1 MAAAMI
7 EIMGLS
13 DCQPLFQEFCKVH
26 GLKDGD
32 FYKAVDYL
40 FWVNGFTLAEQIAI
54 IRKYQPDFKM
64 YNCNL

>member
-13 DCQPLFQEFCKVH
+13 DCQPLFKEFCKVH

-40 FWVNGFTLAEQIAI
+40 FWVDGLTLVDQIAI
-54 IRKYQPDFKM
+54 IRKYRPDFKM
-64 YNCNL
+64 ANCNL

>member
-13 DCQPLFQEFCKVH
+13 GCQPLFQEFCKVR

-40 FWVNGFTLAEQIAI
+40 FWVDGFTLAEQIAI

-64 YNCNL
+64 ANCNL

>member
-7 EIMGLS
+7 EIMELI
-13 DCQPLFQEFCKVH
+13 DCQPLFKEFCKVH

-40 FWVNGFTLAEQIAI
+40 FWVDGFTLAEQIAI
-54 IRKYQPDFKM
+54 IRKYKPDFKM
-64 YNCNL
+64 SNCNL

>member
-1 MAAAMI
+1 MAAAMT
-7 EIMGLS
+7 EITGLRE
-13 DCQPLFQEFCKVH
+13 CQPLFQEFCKVY

-40 FWVNGFTLAEQIAI
+40 FWVDNFTLAEQIAI

-64 YNCNL
+64 ANCNL

>member
-1 MAAAMI
+1 MAAAVI
-7 EIMGLS
+7 EIMGLI

-40 FWVNGFTLAEQIAI
+40 FWVDGFTLAEQIAI

-64 YNCNL
+64 SNCNL

>member
-1 MAAAMI
+1 MAAAVV

-26 GLKDGD
+26 GLKGGD

-40 FWVNGFTLAEQIAI
+40 FWADGFTLAEQIAI
-54 IRKYQPDFKM
+54 IRKYKPDFKM
-64 YNCNL
+64 ANCNL

>member
-7 EIMGLS
+7 EITGLS
-13 DCQPLFQEFCKVH
+13 DCQPLFQEFCRVH

-32 FYKAVDYL
+32 FYKAVDYV
-40 FWVNGFTLAEQIAI
+40 FWVESFNLAEQVAI

-64 YNCNL
+64 SNCNL

>member
-1 MAAAMI
+1 MAAAVI

-40 FWVNGFTLAEQIAI
+40 FWVDGFTLAEQIAI
-54 IRKYQPDFKM
+54 IRKYQPDFKI

>member
-7 EIMGLS
+7 EITGLNE
-13 DCQPLFQEFCKVH
+13 CQPLFQEFCKVH

-40 FWVNGFTLAEQIAI
+40 FWVDGFSLSEQIAI

-64 YNCNL
+64 KGCNL

>member
-13 DCQPLFQEFCKVH
+13 ECQPLFQEFCKVNS
-26 GLKDGD
+26 LQDGD

-40 FWVNGFTLAEQIAI
+40 FWVDGFTLAEQIAI
-54 IRKYQPDFKM
+54 IRKYNPDFKM
-64 YNCNL
+64 ANCNL

>member
-13 DCQPLFQEFCKVH
+13 ECQPLFQEFCKVH
-26 GLKDGD
+26 SLQDGD

-40 FWVNGFTLAEQIAI
+40 FWVDGFTLAEQIAI
-54 IRKYQPDFKM
+54 IRKYKPDFKM
-64 YNCNL
+64 ANCNL

>member
-1 MAAAMI
+1 MAAAVI
-7 EIMGLS
+7 EIMGLR

-40 FWVNGFTLAEQIAI
+40 FWVDGFTLAEQIAI
-54 IRKYQPDFKM
+54 IRKYKPDFKM
-64 YNCNL
+64 SNCNL

>member
-13 DCQPLFQEFCKVH
+13 ECQPLFQEFCKVRC
-26 GLKDGD
+26 LKDGD
-32 FYKAVDYL
+32 CYKAIDYL
-40 FWVNGFTLAEQIAI
+40 FWVDGFSLAEQIAI

-64 YNCNL
+64 KGCNL